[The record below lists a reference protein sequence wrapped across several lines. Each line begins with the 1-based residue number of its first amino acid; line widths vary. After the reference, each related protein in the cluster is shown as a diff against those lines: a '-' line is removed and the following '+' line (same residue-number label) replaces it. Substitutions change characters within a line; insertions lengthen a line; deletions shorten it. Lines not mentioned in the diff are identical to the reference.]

1 MTLDERIP
9 EMTEADLKSLLANAQ
24 RLETTGTAAQ
34 QKAAGEILPAITA
47 ELEKR
52 EAAKPPKPAPKKR
65 VAKPKA
71 VPAGDAAAV

>member
-9 EMTEADLKSLLANAQ
+9 AMTEADLKSLQANAQ
-24 RLETTGTAAQ
+24 RLETAGTAAQ
-34 QKAAGEILPAITA
+34 QKAAGEILPTITA

-65 VAKPKA
+65 VAKAKA
-71 VPAGDAAAV
+71 PAADAATA